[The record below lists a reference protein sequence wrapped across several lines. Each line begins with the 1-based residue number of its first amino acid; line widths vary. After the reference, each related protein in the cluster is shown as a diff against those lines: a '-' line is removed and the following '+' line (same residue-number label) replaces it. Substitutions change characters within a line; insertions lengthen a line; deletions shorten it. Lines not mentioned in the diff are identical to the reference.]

1 MPNAGTEKR
10 HHNRKLVSLDA
21 KIISGGTTYSG
32 IIVNLSE
39 EGIFMLTATSDVT
52 IDFNP
57 ESRLRLIAEL
67 PTKEILGMECNV
79 KWFQK
84 KTSTGGPRFKIGM
97 EIIDPPLTYIEFAR
111 AHR

>member
-1 MPNAGTEKR
+1 MQNIGMEKR
-10 HHNRKLVSLDA
+10 QHKRKLVSLNA

-39 EGIFMLTATSDVT
+39 EGIYMLTATSDVT

-57 ESRLRLIAEL
+57 ESRLRLVTEL

-84 KTSTGGPRFKIGM
+84 KTSPRGPKFKIGM
-97 EIIDPPLTYIEFAR
+97 EIIDPPLTYLEFAKSR
-111 AHR
+111 R